1 MEVQRAEINQEEVQM
16 AKNTRQTDEF
26 HCGEGSVSCNHNEI
40 PMAVSGERGQGSV
53 TLRGNFLFTVYL
65 FPLSLFCSILFCK
78 LKGGNTIRLEKE
90 NNKAKNNKTRHT
102 PSPCCGIAMGISSWC
117 SWGLTTTQHKLMAGK
132 LVEQVIQAPR
142 PLSFL
147 VEDWFSWKIWFS
159 LAYEKS
165 YWAGWYFTGLK

>member
-102 PSPCCGIAMGISSWC
+102 PSPCCGTAMDISS
-117 SWGLTTTQHKLMAGK
+117 
-132 LVEQVIQAPR
+132 
-142 PLSFL
+142 
-147 VEDWFSWKIWFS
+147 
-159 LAYEKS
+159 
-165 YWAGWYFTGLK
+165 